1 MDNYAVR
8 DYYGGF
14 SIMKITK
21 ILGAASAA
29 VVSAAVMAASAGAYE
44 AFLMYAS
51 SDWSVQCMEATSANA
66 TTADVTGDGT
76 YTVSIS
82 GFEWEDEETAEMVP
96 ATANGATVF
105 CVDIDGLANA
115 LGCGKDAEGYE
126 GLQTAAEKMA
136 FAQATGL
143 TISDVVITATNSD
156 GTSTDI
162 AVDESKLYYGDIEG
176 NGKITQYEGGF
187 TDYQAAVLRKEVE
200 AEAMEAGNPK
210 AGVKS
215 DKSKD
220 EKSEEDSKS
229 SKKTWNGGPKK
240 LRFTYQE
247 QKDWDVIESQI
258 EKLEEEIADLDVQME
273 KVASDFVKLKELMDR
288 KAQAESEL
296 DAKMERWMYLN
307 DLAEKIEKQ

>member
-1 MDNYAVR
+1 MDKYAVR

-51 SDWSVQCMEATSANA
+51 SDWSVQCMDATSANA

-76 YTVSIS
+76 YTVAIS

-96 ATANGATVF
+96 ATATGATVF

-115 LGCGKDAEGYE
+115 LGCGKGYDA
-126 GLQTAAEKMA
+126 LQTGAEKTA
-136 FAQATGL
+136 FAQAAGL

-176 NGKITQYEGGF
+176 NGKIRLEIYNAYGDTSKDAPIDAAGF
-187 TDYQAAVLRKEVE
+187 SFDDTLSVTFTISGTGMGDAAASDDNAADAATVDAEAPADNAADANKGNPETGVAGVAVAAGVVALAGAAV
-200 AEAMEAGNPK
+200 
-210 AGVKS
+210 
-215 DKSKD
+215 
-220 EKSEEDSKS
+220 
-229 SKKTWNGGPKK
+229 
-240 LRFTYQE
+240 
-247 QKDWDVIESQI
+247 
-258 EKLEEEIADLDVQME
+258 
-273 KVASDFVKLKELMDR
+273 VASR
-288 KAQAESEL
+288 KR
-296 DAKMERWMYLN
+296 K
-307 DLAEKIEKQ
+307 

>member
-1 MDNYAVR
+1 MDKYAVR

-51 SDWSVQCMEATSANA
+51 SDWSVQCMDATSANA

-76 YTVSIS
+76 YTVAVS

-126 GLQTAAEKMA
+126 GLETSAEKMA
-136 FAQATGL
+136 LAQATGL

-156 GTSTDI
+156 GTTTDI

-176 NGKITQYEGGF
+176 NGKIRLEIYNAYGETSKDAPIDAAGFSFDDTLSVTFTISGTGMGDAAASDDNAADAATVDAAAPADNAAASDGKGSPDTGVEGI
-187 TDYQAAVLRKEVE
+187 AVV
-200 AEAMEAGNPK
+200 
-210 AGVKS
+210 AGVAALAAGAVIV
-215 DKSKD
+215 
-220 EKSEEDSKS
+220 
-229 SKKTWNGGPKK
+229 SKKRG
-240 LRFTYQE
+240 
-247 QKDWDVIESQI
+247 
-258 EKLEEEIADLDVQME
+258 
-273 KVASDFVKLKELMDR
+273 
-288 KAQAESEL
+288 
-296 DAKMERWMYLN
+296 
-307 DLAEKIEKQ
+307 

>member
-1 MDNYAVR
+1 
-8 DYYGGF
+8 
-14 SIMKITK
+14 MKITK

-51 SDWSVQCMEATSANA
+51 SDWSVQCMDATSENA

-126 GLQTAAEKMA
+126 GLETSAEKMA
-136 FAQATGL
+136 LAQATGL

-176 NGKITQYEGGF
+176 NGKIRLEIYNAYGETSKDAPIDAAGFSFDDALSVTFTISGTGMGDAAASDDNVADAATVDAAAPADNAAASDGKGSPDTGVEGI
-187 TDYQAAVLRKEVE
+187 AVV
-200 AEAMEAGNPK
+200 
-210 AGVKS
+210 AGVAALAAGAVIV
-215 DKSKD
+215 
-220 EKSEEDSKS
+220 
-229 SKKTWNGGPKK
+229 SKKRG
-240 LRFTYQE
+240 
-247 QKDWDVIESQI
+247 
-258 EKLEEEIADLDVQME
+258 
-273 KVASDFVKLKELMDR
+273 
-288 KAQAESEL
+288 
-296 DAKMERWMYLN
+296 
-307 DLAEKIEKQ
+307 

>member
-126 GLQTAAEKMA
+126 GLETSAEKMA
-136 FAQATGL
+136 LAQATGL

-176 NGKITQYEGGF
+176 NGKIRLEIYNAYGETSKDAPIDAAGFSFDDALSVTFTISGTGMGDAAASDDNAADAATVDAAAPADNAAASDGKGSPDTGVEGI
-187 TDYQAAVLRKEVE
+187 AVV
-200 AEAMEAGNPK
+200 
-210 AGVKS
+210 AGVAALAAGAVIV
-215 DKSKD
+215 
-220 EKSEEDSKS
+220 
-229 SKKTWNGGPKK
+229 SKKRG
-240 LRFTYQE
+240 
-247 QKDWDVIESQI
+247 
-258 EKLEEEIADLDVQME
+258 
-273 KVASDFVKLKELMDR
+273 
-288 KAQAESEL
+288 
-296 DAKMERWMYLN
+296 
-307 DLAEKIEKQ
+307 

>member
-1 MDNYAVR
+1 
-8 DYYGGF
+8 
-14 SIMKITK
+14 MKITK

-51 SDWSVQCMEATSANA
+51 SDWSVQCMDATTENA

-76 YTVSIS
+76 YTVAVS

-105 CVDIDGLANA
+105 CVDIDGLATA
-115 LGCGKDAEGYE
+115 LGCGKDADGYDA
-126 GLQTAAEKMA
+126 LQTAAEKMA

-176 NGKITQYEGGF
+176 NGKIRLEIYNAYGDTSKDAPIDAAGFSFDDTLSVTFTVSGIGGG
-187 TDYQAAVLRKEVE
+187 DAAADDTAAADDAATAD
-200 AEAMEAGNPK
+200 AEAPAATTDGKGSPDTGVEGIAVV
-210 AGVKS
+210 AGVAALAAGAVIV
-215 DKSKD
+215 
-220 EKSEEDSKS
+220 
-229 SKKTWNGGPKK
+229 SKKRG
-240 LRFTYQE
+240 
-247 QKDWDVIESQI
+247 
-258 EKLEEEIADLDVQME
+258 
-273 KVASDFVKLKELMDR
+273 
-288 KAQAESEL
+288 
-296 DAKMERWMYLN
+296 
-307 DLAEKIEKQ
+307 

>member
-51 SDWSVQCMEATSANA
+51 SDWSVQCMDATSANA

-126 GLQTAAEKMA
+126 GLETSAEKMA
-136 FAQATGL
+136 LAQATGL

-156 GTSTDI
+156 GTTTDI

-176 NGKITQYEGGF
+176 NGKIRLEIYNAYGETSKDAPIDAAGFSFDDALSVTFTISGTGMGDAAASDDNAADAATVDAAAPADNAAASDGKGSPDTGVEGI
-187 TDYQAAVLRKEVE
+187 AVV
-200 AEAMEAGNPK
+200 
-210 AGVKS
+210 AGVAALAAGAVIV
-215 DKSKD
+215 
-220 EKSEEDSKS
+220 
-229 SKKTWNGGPKK
+229 SKKRG
-240 LRFTYQE
+240 
-247 QKDWDVIESQI
+247 
-258 EKLEEEIADLDVQME
+258 
-273 KVASDFVKLKELMDR
+273 
-288 KAQAESEL
+288 
-296 DAKMERWMYLN
+296 
-307 DLAEKIEKQ
+307 

>member
-1 MDNYAVR
+1 
-8 DYYGGF
+8 
-14 SIMKITK
+14 MKITK

-51 SDWSVQCMEATSANA
+51 SDWSVQCMDATSENA

-76 YTVSIS
+76 YTVAIS

-96 ATANGATVF
+96 ATATGATVF

-115 LGCGKDAEGYE
+115 LGCGKDAEGYDA
-126 GLQTAAEKMA
+126 LQTAAEKMA

-176 NGKITQYEGGF
+176 NGKIRLEIYNAYGDTSKDAPIDAAGLSFDDTLSVTF
-187 TDYQAAVLRKEVE
+187 TVSGTGMGDAATVD
-200 AEAMEAGNPK
+200 AEAPADNAAASDGKGSPDTGVEGIAVV
-210 AGVKS
+210 AGVAALAAGAVIV
-215 DKSKD
+215 
-220 EKSEEDSKS
+220 
-229 SKKTWNGGPKK
+229 SKKRG
-240 LRFTYQE
+240 
-247 QKDWDVIESQI
+247 
-258 EKLEEEIADLDVQME
+258 
-273 KVASDFVKLKELMDR
+273 
-288 KAQAESEL
+288 
-296 DAKMERWMYLN
+296 
-307 DLAEKIEKQ
+307 

>member
-1 MDNYAVR
+1 
-8 DYYGGF
+8 
-14 SIMKITK
+14 MKITK

-51 SDWSVQCMEATSANA
+51 SDWSVQCMEATSENA

-76 YTVSIS
+76 YTVAIS

-96 ATANGATVF
+96 ATATGATVF

-136 FAQATGL
+136 LAQATGL

-176 NGKITQYEGGF
+176 NGKIRLEIYNAYGDTSKDAPIDPAGF
-187 TDYQAAVLRKEVE
+187 SFDDALSVTFTVSGTGMGDAAADDNAADAATVDAEAPADNAADANKGNPETGVAGVAVAAGVVALAGAAV
-200 AEAMEAGNPK
+200 
-210 AGVKS
+210 
-215 DKSKD
+215 
-220 EKSEEDSKS
+220 
-229 SKKTWNGGPKK
+229 
-240 LRFTYQE
+240 
-247 QKDWDVIESQI
+247 
-258 EKLEEEIADLDVQME
+258 
-273 KVASDFVKLKELMDR
+273 VASR
-288 KAQAESEL
+288 KR
-296 DAKMERWMYLN
+296 K
-307 DLAEKIEKQ
+307 

>member
-51 SDWSVQCMEATSANA
+51 SDWSVQCMDATSENA
-66 TTADVTGDGT
+66 TTADVTADGT
-76 YTVSIS
+76 YTVAIS

-115 LGCGKDAEGYE
+115 LGCGKDADGYE
-126 GLQTAAEKMA
+126 GLETAADKMA

-143 TISDVVITATNSD
+143 SISDVVITATNSD

-176 NGKITQYEGGF
+176 NGKIRLEIYNAYGDTSKDAPIDAAGFSFDDTLSVTFTVSGIGGG
-187 TDYQAAVLRKEVE
+187 DAAADDTAATTGDAATAD
-200 AEAMEAGNPK
+200 AEAPAATTDGKGSPDTGVEGIAVV
-210 AGVKS
+210 AGVAALAAGAVIV
-215 DKSKD
+215 
-220 EKSEEDSKS
+220 
-229 SKKTWNGGPKK
+229 SKKRG
-240 LRFTYQE
+240 
-247 QKDWDVIESQI
+247 
-258 EKLEEEIADLDVQME
+258 
-273 KVASDFVKLKELMDR
+273 
-288 KAQAESEL
+288 
-296 DAKMERWMYLN
+296 
-307 DLAEKIEKQ
+307 

>member
-51 SDWSVQCMEATSANA
+51 SDWSVQCMDATSANA

-115 LGCGKDAEGYE
+115 LGCGKDADGYE
-126 GLQTAAEKMA
+126 GLETSAEKMA
-136 FAQATGL
+136 LAQATGL

-176 NGKITQYEGGF
+176 NGKIRLEIYNAYGETSKDAPIDPAGFSFDDTLSVTFTISGTGMGDAAASDDNAADAATVDAAAPADNAAASDGKGSPDTGVEGI
-187 TDYQAAVLRKEVE
+187 AVV
-200 AEAMEAGNPK
+200 
-210 AGVKS
+210 AGVAALAAGAVIV
-215 DKSKD
+215 
-220 EKSEEDSKS
+220 
-229 SKKTWNGGPKK
+229 SKKRG
-240 LRFTYQE
+240 
-247 QKDWDVIESQI
+247 
-258 EKLEEEIADLDVQME
+258 
-273 KVASDFVKLKELMDR
+273 
-288 KAQAESEL
+288 
-296 DAKMERWMYLN
+296 
-307 DLAEKIEKQ
+307 

>member
-51 SDWSVQCMEATSANA
+51 SDWSVQCMDATSANA

-76 YTVSIS
+76 YTVAVS

-126 GLQTAAEKMA
+126 GLETSAEKMA
-136 FAQATGL
+136 LAQATGL

-176 NGKITQYEGGF
+176 NGKIRLEIYNAYGETSKDAPIDAAGFSFDDALSVTFTISGTGMGDAAASDDNAADAATVDAAAPADNAAASDGKGSPDTGVEGI
-187 TDYQAAVLRKEVE
+187 AVV
-200 AEAMEAGNPK
+200 
-210 AGVKS
+210 AGVAALAAGAVIV
-215 DKSKD
+215 
-220 EKSEEDSKS
+220 
-229 SKKTWNGGPKK
+229 SKKRG
-240 LRFTYQE
+240 
-247 QKDWDVIESQI
+247 
-258 EKLEEEIADLDVQME
+258 
-273 KVASDFVKLKELMDR
+273 
-288 KAQAESEL
+288 
-296 DAKMERWMYLN
+296 
-307 DLAEKIEKQ
+307 

>member
-1 MDNYAVR
+1 MDKYAVR

-51 SDWSVQCMEATSANA
+51 SDWSVQCMDATSENA

-76 YTVSIS
+76 YTVAIS

-96 ATANGATVF
+96 ATATGATVF

-115 LGCGKDAEGYE
+115 LGCGKDAEGSDA
-126 GLQTAAEKMA
+126 LQTGAEKTA
-136 FAQATGL
+136 FAQAAGL

-176 NGKITQYEGGF
+176 NGKIRLEIYNAYGDTSKDAPIDAAGF
-187 TDYQAAVLRKEVE
+187 SFDDTLSVTFTISGTGMGD
-200 AEAMEAGNPK
+200 AEAPADNAAASDGKGSPDTGVEGIAVV
-210 AGVKS
+210 AGVAALAAGAVIV
-215 DKSKD
+215 
-220 EKSEEDSKS
+220 
-229 SKKTWNGGPKK
+229 SKKRG
-240 LRFTYQE
+240 
-247 QKDWDVIESQI
+247 
-258 EKLEEEIADLDVQME
+258 
-273 KVASDFVKLKELMDR
+273 
-288 KAQAESEL
+288 
-296 DAKMERWMYLN
+296 
-307 DLAEKIEKQ
+307 

>member
-1 MDNYAVR
+1 MDKYAVR

-51 SDWSVQCMEATSANA
+51 SDWSVQCMDATTANA

-76 YTVSIS
+76 YTVAVS

-126 GLQTAAEKMA
+126 GLETSAEKMA
-136 FAQATGL
+136 LAQATGL

-176 NGKITQYEGGF
+176 NGKIRLEIYNAYGETSKDAPIDAAGFSFDDALSVTFTISGTGMGDAAASDDNAADAATVDAAAPADNAAASDGKGSPDTGVEGI
-187 TDYQAAVLRKEVE
+187 AVV
-200 AEAMEAGNPK
+200 
-210 AGVKS
+210 AGVAALAAGAVIV
-215 DKSKD
+215 
-220 EKSEEDSKS
+220 
-229 SKKTWNGGPKK
+229 SKKRG
-240 LRFTYQE
+240 
-247 QKDWDVIESQI
+247 
-258 EKLEEEIADLDVQME
+258 
-273 KVASDFVKLKELMDR
+273 
-288 KAQAESEL
+288 
-296 DAKMERWMYLN
+296 
-307 DLAEKIEKQ
+307 